1 MKAKIIKAE
10 RRGENIL
17 ATILLSPAPELAEKL
32 LKLLGRDISVDI
44 KQLKE
49 KRSLDANAYFWV
61 LVGKLADKLNAA
73 KEEIYI
79 EQLRKYGQCFIVTV
93 GADVDIS
100 KITKYYDLLKEG
112 ELNGKQVAAYKVYVG
127 SSEYDTAQMSVLIN
141 GTVEDCKDLD
151 IDTLTPAEIAELE
164 GIK

>member
-17 ATILLSPAPELAEKL
+17 ATILLSPAPELADKI
-32 LKLLGRDISVDI
+32 LKLAGRDISLDI

-73 KEEIYI
+73 KNEIYL

-93 GADVDIS
+93 GAGVDIS

-141 GTVEDCKDLD
+141 GTVEDCKDLG
-151 IDTLTPAEIAELE
+151 IDTLTPAQIAELE